1 MTTTLLLFIVARQ
14 GASYGPMMRRELNE
28 ELAAKHVRG
37 RYGRVDHSLMGSP
50 SGQNSAQLT
59 APIWPGSLYISLPL
73 SFDQMPTV
81 PSPAPTAILVPSASQ
96 LARTRFFSI
105 PSGAPSKVRMC
116 LSVGAKG
123 RISLVRAVV
132 SIEYDCRDC
141 ESGDTLRLVTVSWCP
156 GMEWT

>member
-37 RYGRVDHSLMGSP
+37 RYGQEEHTLMGSP

-59 APIWPGSLYISLPL
+59 APLWPGSLYFSLPL

-105 PSGAPSKVRMC
+105 PTGAPSKVRMC

-123 RISLVRAVV
+123 RISQVRAVE
-132 SIEYDCRDC
+132 SIEYDSRDC
-141 ESGDTLRLVTVSWCP
+141 ESGDTQRQNTETRRP
-156 GMEWT
+156 GME